1 MKPHLLTV
9 MLIAALG
16 CAACDR
22 SKSVV
27 IPIAPTPTT
36 PATPPV
42 VTPTV
47 TGLSIQGKTLLTAVG
62 ETSALTATASLS
74 DGTTKDVT
82 SAVLWSSSLPTT
94 VGITPGGLATAL
106 QLGASNVGALYNLGA
121 GSRFAYVSIH
131 VTPSGTFIVT
141 GRVREPGSSGIPGV
155 QVRELTSGT
164 SVVSDSDGQYS
175 MGALMAARLS
185 FDKAGFEP
193 IVMDGKLDAYNDVA
207 MQRVIRIAAG
217 EKVDVKLAPHDM
229 DYAAGGDSHC
239 YPCRMIRVAG
249 AEAGRLQL
257 KVTWSEPHSTLNLWI
272 NGQLFEGAAHGP
284 SEAVAEVPI
293 GGGELL
299 VYVGMKN
306 PVEYYAPFT
315 LTSAV
320 VK

>member
-9 MLIAALG
+9 VLIAALG
-16 CAACDR
+16 GAACDR

-27 IPIAPTPTT
+27 NPTTPTT

-42 VTPTV
+42 VTPSV
-47 TGLSIQGKTLLTAVG
+47 TGLSIQGTTLLTAVG
-62 ETSALTATASLS
+62 ETSALTATASMS
-74 DGTTKDVT
+74 DGTTKNVT
-82 SAVLWSSSLPTT
+82 TTVQWSSSLPAT
-94 VGITPGGLATAL
+94 VGITPAGLATAL
-106 QLGASNVGALYNLGA
+106 RLGASTVGALYNLGN
-121 GSRFAYVSIH
+121 GSKFAYVSIH
-131 VTPSGTFIVT
+131 VTPPGTFVVT
-141 GRVREPGSSGIPGV
+141 GRAREPGSSGIPGV
-155 QVRELTSGT
+155 QVRELTSGGSMLT
-164 SVVSDSDGQYS
+164 DSDGQYS

-193 IVMDGKLDAYNDVA
+193 IVMDGTLDAYNDVA

-239 YPCRMIRVAG
+239 YPCRMIRVVSTD
-249 AEAGRLQL
+249 AGRLQL
-257 KVTWSEPHSTLNLWI
+257 KVTWGEPHSTLNLWV

-284 SEAVAEVPI
+284 SEAVADVAIGAGEV
-293 GGGELL
+293 L

-320 VK
+320 AK